1 MMMTMKTPERMTT
14 MTTIERDRFRRL
26 YQLACHG
33 AGAEPRRE
41 ARNLI
46 AAFLRQHDITLR
58 EALEDAGLDVG
69 AYFASAPISMG
80 K

>member
-1 MMMTMKTPERMTT
+1 MTT
-14 MTTIERDRFRRL
+14 TERDRLRRL

-46 AAFLRQHDITLR
+46 AAFLRQHSITLA
-58 EALEDAGLDVG
+58 EALEDAGLDLG
-69 AYFASAPISMG
+69 AYFATAPISMG